1 MVASR
6 PQDRTS
12 TAGWY
17 QPLVLVLAALV
28 IGMVVDRNL
37 PLGQYLWFGVSA
49 VFLFLWMVAWRT
61 RQEQFASAFLLV
73 GIAAAGSA
81 WHHDRWN
88 LYRDDEIGF
97 YVQEEIRPL
106 VLEGVAVTS
115 TRWVPAPPLTAM
127 RTIPKGDE
135 TELFLRV
142 TSIRNGQTWQP
153 ASGNA
158 TVDIDGHLLGVRA
171 GDKLRLFVLASRPRG
186 TMNPGEFDFAN
197 YERSRRVFCKLRGI
211 FPESVQPLSRG
222 RGISPRLWLS
232 AVREQGNALL
242 RKNISPRRSSLAA
255 AILIGAREQ
264 LDPERNEGFLVTG
277 TIHILSISGLHVG
290 ILAYGF
296 WTIFRT
302 GILPRSASLVAAMVL
317 TILYAFLTDLH
328 PPVVRATILVVAMCT
343 ARLLGRSA
351 LGFNTLSFAGIA
363 VLVHNPLSL
372 FLAGTQLSF
381 LAVAAMIFFHPLLTV
396 KRSYDPLDRLIARTR
411 PWHVRLLKFAGG
423 ETWRVFLTGAMIWVV
438 SLPIV
443 WKQYGLVSPVGLV
456 LNPIV
461 WIPITISLF
470 SGFGVLVF
478 GWIFPPLGHLFGT
491 ICDGSLWLI
500 EACIDRG
507 QHTWGS
513 YFWYPGPPPW
523 WVAVFYIVLG
533 IAAAFPALRPSKW
546 WTAALL
552 AGWTAVALF
561 LASHSSDSIT
571 RTISGRDHE
580 PPLRCTFVS
589 VGHGTSCLLEMPNG
603 QTLLYDAGKLG
614 SPMGAARPISAVL
627 WSRGITHLD
636 AVMISHADSD
646 HFSALPELLERFSVG
661 VIYVSPVMFDDLAT
675 QPALLELKAAI
686 DKSGVPLKDFSAG
699 DKLRTV
705 AGTRLEALH
714 PPRKGVFGSD
724 NANSIVL
731 LVEYAGRRILL
742 PGDLESPGL
751 EDLLAEEPLDCDV
764 IMAPHHGSRRSDP
777 TGFALWSRPEFVLF
791 SGDRN
796 VEDIP
801 DIERVKE
808 SYRARGAEVY
818 HTAEDGSVSFELT
831 KGGVKVRTHR
841 PHPRS

>member
-1 MVASR
+1 VSPPSHPER
-6 PQDRTS
+6 FS

-17 QPLVLVLAALV
+17 QPLVLVLAALAT
-28 IGMVVDRNL
+28 GMVVDRNL
-37 PLGQYLWFGVSA
+37 PLGPYLWFGASTGL
-49 VFLFLWMVAWRT
+49 LFLWMMAWRL
-61 RQEQFASAFLLV
+61 RHERIGSLFLLASV
-73 GIAAAGSA
+73 AAAGSA

-88 LYRDDEIGF
+88 LYREDEVGF
-97 YVQEEIRPL
+97 FVREEIRPL

-115 TRWVPAPPLTAM
+115 PRWVPAPPLTAM

-142 TSIRNGQTWQP
+142 TSIRNGQSWQP

-186 TMNPGEFDFAN
+186 TMNPGEFDFSK
-197 YERSRRVFCKLRGI
+197 YERSRRIFCRLRGI

-222 RGISPRLWLS
+222 SGISPRLWLS
-232 AVREQGNALL
+232 EVRERGNALL
-242 RKNISPRRSSLAA
+242 RRNISPRRSSLAA

-290 ILAYGF
+290 ILAFGF

-302 GILPRSASLVAAMVL
+302 GILPRGASLIAAMVL
-317 TILYAFLTDLH
+317 TILYAFLTDLQ
-328 PPVVRATILVVAMCT
+328 PPVVRATVLVVAMCA
-343 ARLLGRSA
+343 ARFMGRTA

-372 FLAGTQLSF
+372 FLAGTQISF
-381 LAVAAMIFFHPLLTV
+381 LAVAAMIFFHPLLMA
-396 KRSYDPLDRLIARTR
+396 KRSYDSLDRLIARTR
-411 PWHVRLLKFAGG
+411 PWHVRLLKSAGG
-423 ETWRVFLTGAMIWVV
+423 ETWRVFLTGAVIWVV

-443 WKQYGLVSPVGLV
+443 WKQYGLISPVGLF

-470 SGFGVLVF
+470 AGFGVLVF
-478 GWIFPPLGHLFGT
+478 GWIFPPLGQLCGWL
-491 ICDGSLWLI
+491 CDGSLWFI
-500 EACIDRG
+500 EASIDRG
-507 QHTWGS
+507 QHAWGS
-513 YFWYPGPPPW
+513 YFWYPAPPPW
-523 WVAVFYIVLG
+523 WVAVFYAVLG
-533 IAAAFPALRPSKW
+533 LAAAFPVLRLSKW

-552 AGWTAVALF
+552 ACWILS
-561 LASHSSDSIT
+561 SHSSDALT
-571 RTISGRDHE
+571 RTIASGDDE
-580 PPLRCTFVS
+580 PSLRCTFVS
-589 VGHGTSCLLEMPNG
+589 VGHGTSCLIELPDG

-675 QPALLELKAAI
+675 QPALIELKAAI
-686 DKSGVPLKDFSAG
+686 DKSGVPLKTFSAG
-699 DKLRTV
+699 DKLRS
-705 AGTRLEALH
+705 APGTRLEALH

-731 LVEYAGRRILL
+731 LVEYEGRRILL

-751 EDLLAEEPLDCDV
+751 EDLMAEEPVDCDV
-764 IMAPHHGSRRSDP
+764 LMAPHHGSRRSDP
-777 TGFALWSRPEFVLF
+777 AGFALWSKPEFVLF

-796 VEDIP
+796 VENIP
-801 DIERVKE
+801 DIEMVKD

-818 HTAEDGSVSFELT
+818 HTAEDGAVCFELT
-831 KGGVKVRTHR
+831 RSGVKVQSHR
-841 PHPRS
+841 PHNPR

>member
-1 MVASR
+1 MS
-6 PQDRTS
+6 PPSQPERTS

-17 QPLVLVLAALV
+17 QPLVLVLAALAT
-28 IGMVVDRNL
+28 GMVVDRNL
-37 PLGQYLWFGVSA
+37 PLGPYLWFGASA
-49 VFLFLWMVAWRT
+49 VLLFLWMVSWRL
-61 RQEQFASAFLLV
+61 RHEQLGSLFLLA
-73 GIAAAGSA
+73 GIAGAGSA

-88 LYRDDEIGF
+88 LYRDDEVGF
-97 YVQEEIRPL
+97 FVREEIRPL

-115 TRWVPAPPLTAM
+115 PRWVPAPPLTAM

-142 TSIRNGQTWQP
+142 TSIRNGQIWQP

-186 TMNPGEFDFAN
+186 TMNPGEFDFAK
-197 YERSRRVFCKLRGI
+197 YERSRRIFCKLRGI
-211 FPESVQPLSRG
+211 FPESIQPLSRG
-222 RGISPRLWLS
+222 SGVSPRLWLS
-232 AVREQGNALL
+232 EVRERGNALL
-242 RKNISPRRSSLAA
+242 RRNISPRRSSLAA

-290 ILAYGF
+290 ILAFGF

-302 GILPRSASLVAAMVL
+302 GVLPRGASLIAAMVL
-317 TILYAFLTDLH
+317 TILYAFLTDLQ
-328 PPVVRATILVVAMCT
+328 PPVVRATILVVAMCA
-343 ARLLGRSA
+343 ARFMGR
-351 LGFNTLSFAGIA
+351 T
-363 VLVHNPLSL
+363 
-372 FLAGTQLSF
+372 
-381 LAVAAMIFFHPLLTV
+381 
-396 KRSYDPLDRLIARTR
+396 SYDPLDRLIARTR
-411 PWHVRLLKFAGG
+411 PWHVRLLKSAGG
-423 ETWRVFLTGAMIWVV
+423 ETWRVFLTGAVIWGV

-443 WKQYGLVSPVGLV
+443 WKQYGLISPVGLF

-470 SGFGVLVF
+470 AGFGVLVF
-478 GWIFPPLGHLFGT
+478 GWIFPPLGQFCGWL
-491 ICDGSLWLI
+491 CDGSLWFI
-500 EACIDRG
+500 EASIDRG
-507 QHTWGS
+507 QHAWGS
-513 YFWYPGPPPW
+513 YFWYPAPPPW

-533 IAAAFPALRPSKW
+533 LAAAFPLLRPSQW
-546 WTAALL
+546 WTATLL
-552 AGWTAVALF
+552 ACWTAVALF
-561 LASHSSDSIT
+561 LSSHSSDSVT
-571 RTISGRDHE
+571 RAIAGGDDE

-589 VGHGTSCLLEMPNG
+589 VGHGTSCLMELPDG

-614 SPMGAARPISAVL
+614 SPMGAARSISAVL

-646 HFSALPELLERFSVG
+646 HFSALPELLQRFSVG
-661 VIYVSPVMFDDLAT
+661 VIYVSPVMFDNVAT
-675 QPALLELKAAI
+675 QPALIELKAAI
-686 DKSGVPLKDFSAG
+686 DKSGVPLKTFSAG
-699 DKLRTV
+699 DKLRS
-705 AGTRLEALH
+705 APGTRLEALH

-731 LVEYAGRRILL
+731 LVEYEGRRILL

-751 EDLLAEEPLDCDV
+751 EDLMAEEPLDCDV
-764 IMAPHHGSRRSDP
+764 LMAPHHGSRRSDP
-777 TGFALWSRPEFVLF
+777 AGFALWSKPEFVLF

-801 DIERVKE
+801 DIEMVKD

-818 HTAEDGSVSFELT
+818 HTAEDGSVCFELT
-831 KGGVKVRTHR
+831 RSGVKVQSHR
-841 PHPRS
+841 PHNRR

>member
-1 MVASR
+1 MSSSR
-6 PQDRTS
+6 QSELLS

-17 QPLVLVLAALV
+17 QPLVLVLSALV
-28 IGMVVDRNL
+28 AGMVVDRSF
-37 PLGQYLWFGVSA
+37 PLSSYLWFGASSGL
-49 VFLFLWMVAWRT
+49 LFLWLVAWRQ
-61 RQEQFASAFLLV
+61 RREVFGSVALLGAV
-73 GIAAAGSA
+73 AAAGGS

-88 LYRDDEIGF
+88 LYPDDEVGLF
-97 YVQEEIRPL
+97 VREEIRPL
-106 VLEGVAVTS
+106 VLEGIAVTS
-115 TRWVPAPPLTAM
+115 PRWVPAPPLSAM

-142 TSIRNGQTWQP
+142 TSIRNGQSWQT

-186 TMNPGEFDFAN
+186 TFNPGEFDYAK

-211 FPESVQPLSRG
+211 FPESAQPLTRG
-222 RGISPRLWLS
+222 SGFSPRLWLS
-232 AVREQGNALL
+232 EVRQRGNALL
-242 RKNISPRRSSLAA
+242 RANISPRRSTLAA

-264 LDPERNEGFLVTG
+264 LDSERNEGFLVTG
-277 TIHILSISGLHVG
+277 TIHVLSISGLHVG

-302 GILPRSASLVAAMVL
+302 GLLPRNATLIAAMLL
-317 TILYAFLTDLH
+317 TVAYAFLTDLQ

-343 ARLLGRSA
+343 ARLLGRTA

-372 FLAGTQLSF
+372 FQAGTQLSF
-381 LAVAAMIFFHPLLTV
+381 LAVATMILFQRLLV
-396 KRSYDPLDRLIARTR
+396 KKQSHDPLDRLIARTR
-411 PWHVRLLKFAGG
+411 PWHIRLLKFAGG
-423 ETWRVFLTGAMIWVV
+423 ETWRVFLTGAVIWIV
-438 SLPIV
+438 SFPLV
-443 WKQYGLVSPVGLV
+443 WMQWGLISPVGLV

-461 WIPITISLF
+461 WIPIIVSLF
-470 SGFGVLVF
+470 AGFGVLVF
-478 GWIFPPLGHLFGT
+478 GWIFPPLGHLCGW

-500 EACIDRG
+500 EASIARG
-507 QHTWGS
+507 QHAWGS
-513 YFWYPGPPPW
+513 YFWYPSPPAW

-533 IAAAFPALRPSKW
+533 MAAAFPVLRPSKW

-552 AGWTAVALF
+552 TGWIAIALF
-561 LASHSSDSIT
+561 LSTHPHSLVSPQQ
-571 RTISGRDHE
+571 SGEE

-589 VGHGTSCLLEMPNG
+589 VGHGTSALLEMPDG

-661 VIYVSPVMFDDLAT
+661 VIYVSPVMFDDIAR
-675 QPALLELKAAI
+675 QPALIELKLAI
-686 DKSGVPLKDFSAG
+686 DKSGVPLKHFSAG
-699 DKLRTV
+699 DKLRSSP
-705 AGTRLEALH
+705 GTRLEALH

-731 LVEYAGRRILL
+731 LVEHAGRRILL
-742 PGDLESPGL
+742 PGDLESPGM

-764 IMAPHHGSRRSDP
+764 VMAPHHGSRRSDP
-777 TGFALWSRPEFVLF
+777 TGFSLWSTPEHVLF

-801 DIERVKE
+801 DIESVKD

-818 HTAEDGSVSFELT
+818 HTAEDGSVCFELT
-831 KGGVKVRTHR
+831 KCGVKVRTHR
-841 PHPRS
+841 PHSGTR

>member
-1 MVASR
+1 VSSSGQSDHASK
-6 PQDRTS
+6 
-12 TAGWY
+12 AGWY
-17 QPLVLVLAALV
+17 QPLVLVLSALV
-28 IGMVVDRNL
+28 AGMVVDRSFPINS
-37 PLGQYLWFGVSA
+37 YVWFGASA
-49 VFLFLWMVAWRT
+49 GLLFLWLAAWRQ
-61 RQEQFASAFLLV
+61 RRELFGSVALLGAV
-73 GIAAAGSA
+73 AAAGGS

-88 LYRDDEIGF
+88 LYPDDEVGLFIR
-97 YVQEEIRPL
+97 EEIRPL

-115 TRWVPAPPLTAM
+115 PRWVPAPPLTAM

-142 TSIRNGQTWQP
+142 TSIRNGQNWQP

-186 TMNPGEFDFAN
+186 TLNPGEFDYAK
-197 YERSRRVFCKLRGI
+197 YERSRRVYCKLRGI
-211 FPESVQPLSRG
+211 FPESVQPLTRG
-222 RGISPRLWLS
+222 SGFSPRLWLS
-232 AVREQGNALL
+232 EVRERGNALL
-242 RKNISPRRSSLAA
+242 RANISPRRSTLAA

-264 LDPERNEGFLVTG
+264 LDSERNEGFLVTG
-277 TIHILSISGLHVG
+277 TIHVLSISGLHVG

-302 GILPRSASLVAAMVL
+302 GLLPRNATLIAAMLL
-317 TILYAFLTDLH
+317 TVAYAFLTDLQ

-372 FLAGTQLSF
+372 FQAGTQLSF
-381 LAVAAMIFFHPLLTV
+381 LAVATMILFQRLLV
-396 KRSYDPLDRLIARTR
+396 KRQSHDPLDRLIARTR
-411 PWHVRLLKFAGG
+411 PWHVRLVKFAGG
-423 ETWRVFLTGAMIWVV
+423 ETWRVFLTGAVIWTV
-438 SLPIV
+438 SFPLV
-443 WKQYGLVSPVGLV
+443 WMQWGLISPVGLV

-461 WIPITISLF
+461 WIPIIVSLF
-470 SGFGVLVF
+470 AGFGVLVF
-478 GWIFPPLGHLFGT
+478 GWIFPPLGHLCGW

-500 EACIDRG
+500 EASIARG
-507 QHTWGS
+507 QHAWGS
-513 YFWYPGPPPW
+513 YFWYPAPPAW

-533 IAAAFPALRPSKW
+533 MAAAFPVLRPSKW

-552 AGWTAVALF
+552 SGWMAVALF
-561 LASHSSDSIT
+561 LSTHPQGP
-571 RTISGRDHE
+571 ISPQLAGE
-580 PPLRCTFVS
+580 KPLRCTFVS
-589 VGHGTSCLLEMPNG
+589 VGHGTSALLEMPDG
-603 QTLLYDAGKLG
+603 QTLLYDAGRLG

-661 VIYVSPVMFDDLAT
+661 VIYVSPVMFDDLAR
-675 QPALLELKAAI
+675 QPALIELKLAI
-686 DKSGVPLKDFSAG
+686 DKSGVPLKHFSAG
-699 DKLRTV
+699 DKLRSSP
-705 AGTRLEALH
+705 GTRLEALH

-731 LVEYAGRRILL
+731 LIEHAGRRILL

-764 IMAPHHGSRRSDP
+764 VMAPHHGSRRSDP
-777 TGFALWSRPEFVLF
+777 TGFSLWSTPEHVLF

-801 DIERVKE
+801 AIESVKD

-818 HTAEDGSVSFELT
+818 HTAEDGSVCFEVT
-831 KGGVKVRTHR
+831 RTGVKVQTHR
-841 PHPRS
+841 PHERTR